1 MTIAARHADI
11 ATQDIV
17 CDNGMPAFLAYPA
30 GGGPFPTVILMH
42 ERYGL
47 VKHTRD
53 QAMRSARDGFAVL
66 ATLIGMCMLVFGWG
80 YRFPMS
86 WLQGTPFADYTVPGL
101 ILGLVVGG
109 SALVAMVATI
119 KSVSVGAIASMIA
132 GVIMM
137 GWIVG
142 EYLLIP
148 EIRFFSNLA
157 TNWQQGLYFLVGL
170 VMVVLALRVI
180 PGGWHGMLHAAHLA

>member
-1 MTIAARHADI
+1 MDMEHKGSRRALI
-11 ATQDIV
+11 
-17 CDNGMPAFLAYPA
+17 
-30 GGGPFPTVILMH
+30 IL
-42 ERYGL
+42 
-47 VKHTRD
+47 
-53 QAMRSARDGFAVL
+53 DGFAVV

-119 KSVSVGAIASMIA
+119 KSAGTGAIVSMIA

-170 VMVVLALRVI
+170 VMVVLALRMI
-180 PGGWHGMLHAAHLA
+180 PGGWRGMLHAAHLA

>member
-1 MTIAARHADI
+1 MDMEHKGSRRALI
-11 ATQDIV
+11 
-17 CDNGMPAFLAYPA
+17 
-30 GGGPFPTVILMH
+30 IL
-42 ERYGL
+42 
-47 VKHTRD
+47 
-53 QAMRSARDGFAVL
+53 DGFAVV

-119 KSVSVGAIASMIA
+119 KSASVGAIASMIA

-142 EYLLIP
+142 EYMLIP

>member
-1 MTIAARHADI
+1 MEHKDSRRALI
-11 ATQDIV
+11 
-17 CDNGMPAFLAYPA
+17 
-30 GGGPFPTVILMH
+30 IL
-42 ERYGL
+42 
-47 VKHTRD
+47 
-53 QAMRSARDGFAVL
+53 DGFVVVV
-66 ATLIGMCMLVFGWG
+66 TLIGMCILVFGWG

-109 SALVAMVATI
+109 SALVAMVAMI
-119 KSVSVGAIASMIA
+119 KSAGIGAIASMIA

-142 EYLLIP
+142 EYMLIP
-148 EIRFFSNLA
+148 EIRLFSNLA

-170 VMVVLALRVI
+170 VMAVLALRVI
-180 PGGWHGMLHAAHLA
+180 PGGWRGMLHVAHLA

>member
-1 MTIAARHADI
+1 
-11 ATQDIV
+11 
-17 CDNGMPAFLAYPA
+17 
-30 GGGPFPTVILMH
+30 
-42 ERYGL
+42 
-47 VKHTRD
+47 
-53 QAMRSARDGFAVL
+53 
-66 ATLIGMCMLVFGWG
+66 
-80 YRFPMS
+80 MS

-119 KSVSVGAIASMIA
+119 KSDSLGAIASMIA

-148 EIRFFSNLA
+148 EIRFFANLA

>member
-1 MTIAARHADI
+1 MEHKGSRRALI
-11 ATQDIV
+11 
-17 CDNGMPAFLAYPA
+17 
-30 GGGPFPTVILMH
+30 IL
-42 ERYGL
+42 
-47 VKHTRD
+47 
-53 QAMRSARDGFAVL
+53 DGFAMVT
-66 ATLIGMCMLVFGWG
+66 TLIGMCILVFGWS

-109 SALVAMVATI
+109 SAHVAMVATI
-119 KSVSVGAIASMIA
+119 KSDSVGAIASMIA

-170 VMVVLALRVI
+170 VMVVLALRMI
-180 PGGWHGMLHAAHLA
+180 PGGWRGMLHAAHLA